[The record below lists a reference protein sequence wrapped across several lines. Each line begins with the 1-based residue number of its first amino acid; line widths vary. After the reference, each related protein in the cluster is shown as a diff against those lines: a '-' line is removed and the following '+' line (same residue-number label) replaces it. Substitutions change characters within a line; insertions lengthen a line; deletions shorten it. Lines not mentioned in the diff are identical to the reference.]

1 MINNRISRIISELP
15 VPAYLVTSQADLFYL
30 TGTDLEGFWL
40 VISKEGPVVI
50 TSGLLAG
57 QLKENFPDYEIISSR
72 VFSDSLREYCGKRG
86 ITAIGADF
94 LNISHALGKQL
105 AGIAEL
111 KDTLGLVEKHRMIK
125 DEGEIEKIRKAC
137 KLTVSA
143 LKYARNLLKPGVS
156 EKQIMFKIEEYFE
169 KNGARP
175 APKFAPIVAFGPNT
189 ANPHHVSSDRK
200 IKKNDVALIDLGCV
214 QNGYCSDLTRS
225 FNLGKINTLFKEV
238 HALVKEAHAR
248 AVERV
253 RSGVKASD
261 IDDMARKTIS
271 DSGYG
276 ANFIHTTGHGIGIE
290 VHESPRLSA
299 KDRTVLETG
308 MAVTVEPGIYLPGQ
322 FGARHEDLIL
332 VKNNGCEV
340 LTDDLNG

>member
-1 MINNRISRIISELP
+1 MINNRINRIISDLTVP
-15 VPAYLVTSQADLFYL
+15 VYLVTSQADLFYL
-30 TGTDLEGFWL
+30 TGIDLEGFWL
-40 VISKEGPVVI
+40 VISKEGAVLI
-50 TSGLLAG
+50 TSKLLAG
-57 QLKENFPDYEIISSR
+57 QLNENFPGSEIIISR
-72 VFSDSLREYCGKRG
+72 AFSDSLREYCRKRG
-86 ITAIGADF
+86 ITAVGTDF
-94 LNISHALGKQL
+94 LNISHALGQKL
-105 AGIAEL
+105 AGVAEL
-111 KDTLGLVEKHRMIK
+111 KDTRGLVERRRMIK
-125 DEGEIEKIRKAC
+125 DSGEIEKIRKAC
-137 KLTVSA
+137 KLAVSA
-143 LKYARNLLKPGVS
+143 LKYARKLLKPGVS

-175 APKFAPIVAFGPNT
+175 APKFQPIVAFGPNT
-189 ANPHHVSSDRK
+189 ANPHHISSDRK

-214 QNGYCSDLTRS
+214 LNGYCSDLTRT

-238 HALVKEAHAR
+238 HTLVKEAHAR
-248 AVERV
+248 AVEQV

-261 IDDMARKTIS
+261 IDDVARKTIS
-271 DSGYG
+271 DGGYG

-299 KDRTVLETG
+299 KDETVLETG

-340 LTDDLNG
+340 LTDDFNG